1 MRDGITALG
10 FYKRI
15 GTGDISKLDAS
26 LREVSDTGA
35 DACEIGIYAEEI
47 VSGGRIIQERADR
60 VAQIVGNHRFK
71 KLSLHGPI
79 TSNFMDREYLHLQKK
94 VMRANLELCN
104 RLGAGI
110 LVQHSGNAILAPGE
124 CGVDFNRM
132 ERDTLAEMALI
143 AQEYGVRI
151 ALENIFTTVHNQHSQ
166 TPSEV
171 AETVRAIGSDYVV
184 AVLDFSHAYIEST
197 YRNLDFRE
205 QLRAMAPVTGHLHV
219 HDSFGL
225 SGMTKRFH
233 HPAEATAFGIGDLH
247 LPIGWG
253 DIRWEEIFAEL
264 SFLPD
269 TTLIMEV
276 GAERFAEE
284 QPACLERARQLANLS
299 NARMNSLRNPVAA
312 AVGVSAQH

>member
-15 GTGDISKLDAS
+15 GTGDISQLDAS
-26 LREVSDTGA
+26 LREISDTGA

-47 VSGGRIIQERADR
+47 VSGGRIIQERAER
-60 VAQIVGNHRFK
+60 VAQIVGNYRFK

-79 TSNFMDREYLHLQKK
+79 TSNFMDREHLDLQKK

-124 CGVDFNRM
+124 CGADFRRM

-143 AQEYGVRI
+143 AKQYGVCI
-151 ALENIFTTVHNQHSQ
+151 ALENIFTTMHNQYSL

-171 AETVRAIGSDYVV
+171 AETVRAIGSDHVV
-184 AVLDFSHAYIEST
+184 AVIDFSHAYIEST

-225 SGMTKRFH
+225 SGMKRKFH

-253 DIRWEEIFAEL
+253 DIPWDEIFVEL

-276 GAERFAEE
+276 GVERFADE
-284 QPACLERARQLANLS
+284 QPACLERARRLADLS
-299 NARMNSLRNPVAA
+299 NARMKSRRNSVAA
-312 AVGVSAQH
+312 AVDVPAQY